1 MKEKTKRKKS
11 LIDFFIV
18 LLISLLA
25 VFFAHLAIKKT
36 MGELL
41 FSNRI
46 IESYLLNFCLGYT
59 SFIVL
64 IFSIKK
70 YMSSL
75 GYILIYISFL
85 KFLIFY
91 FLFKPYYNINQSV
104 EIGEFLTVIVP
115 YSITLTAE
123 IFHLSKVLKT

>member
-1 MKEKTKRKKS
+1 MKEKMKRKRS
-11 LIDFFIV
+11 LVNFFLV
-18 LLISLLA
+18 LLICLLT

-36 MGELL
+36 IGELL

-46 IESYLLNFCLGYT
+46 IESYLLNFCLGYV
-59 SFIVL
+59 SFVVL
-64 IFSIKK
+64 IFSMRKFV
-70 YMSSL
+70 SSL

-104 EIGEFLTVIVP
+104 EIDEFLTVMVP
-115 YSITLTAE
+115 YGVTLAAE
-123 IFHLSKVLKT
+123 IYSLSKALKT

>member
-1 MKEKTKRKKS
+1 MKEKMKRKRS
-11 LIDFFIV
+11 LVNFFLV
-18 LLISLLA
+18 LLICLLT

-36 MGELL
+36 IGELL

-46 IESYLLNFCLGYT
+46 IESYLLNFCLGYV
-59 SFIVL
+59 SFVVL
-64 IFSIKK
+64 IFSMRKFV
-70 YMSSL
+70 SSL

-104 EIGEFLTVIVP
+104 ELDEFLTVMVP
-115 YSITLTAE
+115 YGVTLAAE
-123 IFHLSKVLKT
+123 IYFLSKALKT